1 MKYVLSL
8 FLFVIC
14 NIACNQ
20 QVVKNVSNISKDEK
34 NIVIFSLDSVD
45 YKDISNHEHSEIVS
59 KQKNP
64 HSIINNDGE
73 SSHEMFI
80 LLSASSK
87 SWISALPNGDNG
99 IEYYFK
105 LKIHTSQQL
114 SFDSAWINNDV
125 FIISVSKETSTISN
139 RPVTIN
145 NGDIITLRITDLQNR
160 TIRKA
165 NVKAPIDFNGAAL
178 ISYKLDDKQKYF
190 IIKEIQT
197 QSPIYRK

>member
-8 FLFVIC
+8 FSIVIC

-20 QVVKNVSNISKDEK
+20 QVVKTVSSTSKDEK
-34 NIVIFSLDSVD
+34 NIVTYSLDSVD
-45 YKDISNHEHSEIVS
+45 YKDTSNDEHSENIS
-59 KQKNP
+59 KQINP
-64 HSIINNDGE
+64 KSIINNDGE
-73 SSHEMFI
+73 SSQEMFT

-87 SWISALPNGDNG
+87 SWISGLPNGDNG

-105 LKIHTSQQL
+105 VKIHTSQQL

-125 FIISVSKETSTISN
+125 FIISASKETSTISN

-190 IIKEIQT
+190 IIKEIHT

>member
-8 FLFVIC
+8 FSIVIC

-20 QVVKNVSNISKDEK
+20 QVVKNVSSISKDEK
-34 NIVIFSLDSVD
+34 NIVTYSPDSVD
-45 YKDISNHEHSEIVS
+45 FKDTSNDEHSEITS

-64 HSIINNDGE
+64 KSIINNDGE
-73 SSHEMFI
+73 SLQEMFT

-87 SWISALPNGDNG
+87 SWISGLPDGDNG

-125 FIISVSKETSTISN
+125 FTISISKETSTISN

-145 NGDIITLRITDLQNR
+145 NGDIVTLRITDLQNR

-178 ISYKLDDKQKYF
+178 ISYKVDDTQKYL
-190 IIKEIQT
+190 IIKEIHT

>member
-1 MKYVLSL
+1 MKYVLFF
-8 FLFVIC
+8 FLIGIC

-20 QVVKNVSNISKDEK
+20 QAVKDVSSISKDEK
-34 NIVIFSLDSVD
+34 NIVIYSPDSVD
-45 YKDISNHEHSEIVS
+45 NKDTSNDEHSENIS
-59 KQKNP
+59 KQINP
-64 HSIINNDGE
+64 KSIINNDGE
-73 SSHEMFI
+73 SPLEMFT

-87 SWISALPNGDNG
+87 SWISGLPNGDNG

-125 FIISVSKETSTISN
+125 FIISVSKETSIISN

-190 IIKEIQT
+190 IIKEIHT

>member
-1 MKYVLSL
+1 MKYVLFL

-45 YKDISNHEHSEIVS
+45 YKDTSNHEHSEIVS

-73 SSHEMFI
+73 SSQEMFT

-87 SWISALPNGDNG
+87 VGFLDCQMAIMELN
-99 IEYYFK
+99 
-105 LKIHTSQQL
+105 
-114 SFDSAWINNDV
+114 
-125 FIISVSKETSTISN
+125 
-139 RPVTIN
+139 
-145 NGDIITLRITDLQNR
+145 ITLNL
-160 TIRKA
+160 
-165 NVKAPIDFNGAAL
+165 
-178 ISYKLDDKQKYF
+178 KY
-190 IIKEIQT
+190 IHLNN
-197 QSPIYRK
+197 

>member
-1 MKYVLSL
+1 MKYVFSL
-8 FLFVIC
+8 FFFVIC

-87 SWISALPNGDNG
+87 RWISGLPNGDNG

-190 IIKEIQT
+190 IIKEIHE
-197 QSPIYRK
+197 QSSIHRR